1 MTPDHKP
8 LIGPANETDGL
19 WINTGYSGHGIMGS
33 PSGGRILADTIAGKL
48 DAADN
53 PFHPGRFDAGSKPP
67 DCEQIVL

>member
-1 MTPDHKP
+1 MPGEQS
-8 LIGPANETDGL
+8 LI
-19 WINTGYSGHGIMGS
+19 TGQIIIGQSGHGIMGS
-33 PSGGRILADTIAGKL
+33 PSGGRILADTLAGKL